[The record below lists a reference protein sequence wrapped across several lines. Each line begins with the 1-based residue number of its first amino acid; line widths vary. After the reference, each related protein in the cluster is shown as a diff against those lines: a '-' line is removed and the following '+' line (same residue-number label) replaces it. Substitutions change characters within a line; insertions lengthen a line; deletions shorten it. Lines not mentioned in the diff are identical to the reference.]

1 MLLPLVRQA
10 GPRHYVLGQGCRGC
24 GLRRRRLLRRRS
36 LLTLLVVAAYTL
48 TQFISGRVPRRYEQQ
63 LKPIS
68 RSSMQQLVECFDG
81 PYEGNSLAQ
90 RLQISIEV
98 SNVTTFR
105 TLPEAKA
112 ACITTASC
120 GGITEF
126 GPPDTRWPELT
137 KGGWPTVFS
146 LRQQNFRTPGYELL
160 RPVPPTAACAQW
172 ILPRSWVR
180 AGARVG
186 GSACTEGISVDLR
199 PPLEPPPLPPPPLP
213 PPAAAVAPPP
223 IDNEQPETSFLPQ
236 WLHTKSPSTGDVGGG
251 GGQHRPILPR
261 HHSAVMLGRRQQQ
274 PRASQDDE
282 LVAAVAAEPGSS
294 TRDDMGGKER
304 GRRQRWGLILPFH
317 GSNTGGGGDLGGDG
331 DGAQQL
337 SSHQQR
343 LQQRLQLVNATWF
356 SLCRAMRAEWA
367 RETIDFHVLAIDD
380 TGDVITGMSS
390 AGQHGAAAATMP
402 ASAAAPP
409 PGGKW
414 KSTRTH
420 TRVPN
425 FENPV
430 VQAAWVNDWRE
441 RCNYGG
447 AETSGSNL
455 ISLRRVEGRHNISE
469 NMELG
474 YAWAAQEQFE

>member
-1 MLLPLVRQA
+1 
-10 GPRHYVLGQGCRGC
+10 
-24 GLRRRRLLRRRS
+24 
-36 LLTLLVVAAYTL
+36 
-48 TQFISGRVPRRYEQQ
+48 
-63 LKPIS
+63 
-68 RSSMQQLVECFDG
+68 MQQLVQCFDG

-137 KGGWPTVFS
+137 KGGWTTVFS

-180 AGARVG
+180 ASARVG
-186 GSACTEGISVDLR
+186 GSACTGGISVGLR

-213 PPAAAVAPPP
+213 PAAAAVAPPP

-274 PRASQDDE
+274 PGASQDDE
-282 LVAAVAAEPGSS
+282 LAAAVAAEPGSS
-294 TRDDMGGKER
+294 TRREER

-317 GSNTGGGGDLGGDG
+317 GSNTGGGGGDG
-331 DGAQQL
+331 DGPQQL
-337 SSHQQR
+337 SSH
-343 LQQRLQLVNATWF
+343 QQRLQLVNATWF

-367 RETIDFHVLAIDD
+367 RETVDFHVLAIDD
-380 TGDVITGMSS
+380 TGDVITSRPPAAYAADARNIAGSGGGAHHNNTGTAAAGVAVEGLQRQEEEVERQGS

-402 ASAAAPP
+402 ASAAAAAP

-425 FENPV
+425 FDNPV

-441 RCNYGG
+441 RCGG
-447 AETSGSNL
+447 AETSSNL

-469 NMELG
+469 NMALG